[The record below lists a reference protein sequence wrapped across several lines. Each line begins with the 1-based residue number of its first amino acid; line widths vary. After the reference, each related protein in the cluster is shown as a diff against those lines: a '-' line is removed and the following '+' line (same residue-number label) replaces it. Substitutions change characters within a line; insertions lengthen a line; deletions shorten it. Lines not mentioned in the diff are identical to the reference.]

1 MTARDIIVIGASL
14 GGFQALC
21 KLLVELPGRLNAAM
35 LIVLHTSPKSPR
47 FIVDMLSEC
56 TRMKVS
62 YGEQGLPIEHGNVYI
77 APPDHHMIVM
87 PLDYLRLDQGPKV
100 HFTRPAVD
108 PLFCSA
114 AEFYGPRVI
123 GVVLTGGGS
132 DGTAGLRKIKASG
145 GVGVVQDPEEARA
158 PQMPRNAL
166 IGDSPDFTVSL
177 SEMAALLVRLQGRAA
192 L

>member
-1 MTARDIIVIGASL
+1 MKRDIIVIGASL
-14 GGFQALC
+14 GGFEALRQVLEESSGRLDAA
-21 KLLVELPGRLNAAM
+21 LLV
-35 LIVLHTSPKSPR
+35 VLHTSPKSPR
-47 FIVDMLSEC
+47 YLADMLSHC

-62 YGEQGLPIEHGNVYI
+62 YGEHGRLIECGNVYV
-77 APPDHHMIVM
+77 APPDHLMTVM
-87 PLDYLRLDQGPKV
+87 QQGYLRLDQGPKV
-100 HFTRPAVD
+100 QFSRPAAV

-114 AEFYGPRVI
+114 AELYGPRVI

-158 PQMPRNAL
+158 PEMPQNAL
-166 IGDSPDFTVSL
+166 IGASPDFKVPL
-177 SEMAALLVRLQGRAA
+177 SELAALLVRLQRGAA